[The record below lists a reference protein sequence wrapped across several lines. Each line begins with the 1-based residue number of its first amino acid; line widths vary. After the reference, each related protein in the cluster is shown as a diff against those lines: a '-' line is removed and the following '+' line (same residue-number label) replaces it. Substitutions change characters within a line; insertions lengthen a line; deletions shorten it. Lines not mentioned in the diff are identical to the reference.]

1 MPSVSSR
8 RKTMSTSRWIEGM
21 VACDSEGRTAANSS
35 NFLRTGGITQVASP
49 RG

>member
-1 MPSVSSR
+1 
-8 RKTMSTSRWIEGM
+8 MSTSRWTEAM
-21 VACDSEGRTAANSS
+21 VVWDSDGRTAANRS

>member
-1 MPSVSSR
+1 
-8 RKTMSTSRWIEGM
+8 MSTSLWTEAM
-21 VACDSEGRTAANSS
+21 AACDSDGRTAANRS

>member
-1 MPSVSSR
+1 
-8 RKTMSTSRWIEGM
+8 MSTSLCTEAM
-21 VACDSEGRTAANSS
+21 VGCESDGRTAANSS